1 MEASSMGNGRTN
13 IQTAY
18 TNHYISGHAKN
29 GTRDTKQFNE
39 GSNRKA

>member
-1 MEASSMGNGRTN
+1 MGEIMGKP
-13 IQTAY
+13 AE
-18 TNHYISGHAKN
+18 N